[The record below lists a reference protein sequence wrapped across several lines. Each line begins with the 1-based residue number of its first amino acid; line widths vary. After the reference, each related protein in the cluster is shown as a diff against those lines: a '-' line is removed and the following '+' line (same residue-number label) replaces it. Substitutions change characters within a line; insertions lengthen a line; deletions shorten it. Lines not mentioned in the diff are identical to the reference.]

1 MASSNPGRRAAE
13 CNPGTWVSGLR
24 TCASVTKQYNLVA
37 PGEITAG
44 LAESNDSLPP
54 GLWLRLPAGRLP
66 RTGISSGTL
75 RSFRVWDYLYVIKH
89 YIGLYFLFYHLVYF
103 LCFIKV
109 SFTFN
114 VQSTVTLQA
123 VYSVRRPF
131 IKEAACS
138 LAGSGS
144 VWGWFCR
151 GQRLCQLTSV
161 VDNQISQPASELR
174 FAAERWQH
182 LAHMTYKQKVF
193 SSTNYTLNYRT
204 VTELLFVNI

>member
-1 MASSNPGRRAAE
+1 M
-13 CNPGTWVSGLR
+13 
-24 TCASVTKQYNLVA
+24 A

-75 RSFRVWDYLYVIKH
+75 RSFRVWDYLYVIKY
-89 YIGLYFLFYHLVYF
+89 YIGLYFLFYHLVHF

-174 FAAERWQH
+174 FAAER
-182 LAHMTYKQKVF
+182 
-193 SSTNYTLNYRT
+193 
-204 VTELLFVNI
+204 